1 MRADPFPRILQ
12 KFYLSFTSK
21 TIVFSMQL
29 DFAKAQTHL
38 STADPTLAAIIIQY
52 GACALRPQRPYFV
65 ALAEAI
71 LSQQLSVKASATIFN
86 RFKEKLG
93 GRITPEGILKLTAPQ
108 FRSVGISRQKM
119 TYLRDLAAKWS
130 NGAID
135 HHRFSQM
142 SDEEVIA
149 ALTQIKGIGRWTAE
163 MFLIFSLLRPDVLP
177 VDDLGFR
184 KAVQNAYKLRKLP
197 EAKKIEHIAEKW
209 KPYRS
214 IATWYMW
221 ASLDNK
227 PM

>member
-1 MRADPFPRILQ
+1 MPLTRRIIPFVQFLEQNIFNMHFDLAQAQRHLSQADPVLTSILARHGPC
-12 KFYLSFTSK
+12 T
-21 TIVFSMQL
+21 
-29 DFAKAQTHL
+29 
-38 STADPTLAAIIIQY
+38 
-52 GACALRPQRPYFV
+52 LRPQRQYFV

-71 LSQQLSVKASATIFN
+71 LSQQLSVKAAATIFK

-93 GRITPEGILKLTAPQ
+93 GRVAPENILDLTDAQ
-108 FRSVGISRQKM
+108 FRAAGVSRQKM
-119 TYLRDLAAKWS
+119 AYLRDLAAKWQD
-130 NGAID
+130 GVIA
-135 HHRFSQM
+135 HRRFAKM
-142 SDEEVIA
+142 RDDEVIQ

-163 MFLIFSLLRPDVLP
+163 MFLIFSLMRPDVLP

-184 KAVQNAYKLRKLP
+184 KALQIAYKLRKLP
-197 EAKKIEHIAEKW
+197 SPAKIEKIAESW